1 MNTFDYSSLLPVLPG
16 QSLDWLQQ
24 FRAEAMGQYVAVG
37 LPSNRDEDWRYTAIA
52 AIEKKGFIPILSV
65 IDSIDADRLA
75 PYRLSNAWSVV
86 LVDGH
91 FSADLSVLEGLPA
104 EAQVMSMATAL
115 QSHAELLAAY
125 LGQAVNSFEHGFIAF
140 NNACF
145 SDGVFIN
152 IPAHLVLSQPLQC
165 IHVSTTEASFSA
177 TRNVVMLGEH
187 ASLQFVETFVGF
199 DASYLSVDVSEV
211 FLAENAQLTSYKVQI
226 ESEKAYHFGG
236 TYIKQA
242 DNARFSH
249 HNFALGGLLARSDVH
264 TDLQQAAECEL
275 NGLSLGNRR
284 QHIDNH
290 TRINHS
296 KPYGMSR
303 QVYKGVFDDRARG
316 VFQGRVV
323 VAENAQKT
331 DSAMNNRNLLLSADA
346 EADSK
351 PQLEIYAD
359 DVKCSHGVTVGQLN
373 EQSVFYLQ
381 SRGIDAE
388 SARNMLTFAFAN
400 EMLDKIQLKNLRD
413 LVLAQLLQRFPQQGV
428 DSGWL

>member
-1 MNTFDYSSLLPVLPG
+1 MNTFAYSSLLPELPG
-16 QSLDWLQQ
+16 QSLDWLTQL
-24 FRAEAMGQYVAVG
+24 RSEAFSQYSAVG
-37 LPSNRDEDWRYTAIA
+37 LPSNRDEDWRYTNIA
-52 AIEKKGFIPILSV
+52 AIEKKGFTPVLATTEA
-65 IDSIDADRLA
+65 IDADWLES
-75 PYRLSNAWSVV
+75 YRLSDAWS
-86 LVDGH
+86 LIFVDGH
-91 FSADLSVLEGLPA
+91 FSADLSVLEGLPS
-104 EAQVMSMATAL
+104 EAVVISMATAL
-115 QSHAELLAAY
+115 QSHAELLADY
-125 LGQAVNSFEHGFIAF
+125 WGKAVTSFEHGFIAF
-140 NNACF
+140 NNTCF

-165 IHVSTTEASFSA
+165 IHVTTSEASFSA
-177 TRNVVMLGEH
+177 TRNVVILGENS
-187 ASLQFVETFVGF
+187 SLQFVETFVGN

-211 FLAENAQLTSYKVQI
+211 FLAENAQLTIYKVQI

-242 DNARFSH
+242 DNAKFTH

-275 NGLSLGNRR
+275 NGLSLGSRR
-284 QHIDNH
+284 QHSDNH

-296 KPYGMSR
+296 KPYGISR

-373 EQSVFYLQ
+373 KQSVFYLQ
-381 SRGIDAE
+381 SRGIDVE

-400 EMLDKIQLKNLRD
+400 EMLDKIQLKSLRD

-428 DSGWL
+428 DSRWL